1 MDKRSKSRILG
12 RAIGPGSDNG
22 WKDGHRQARFLL
34 HILTFAGTALALGA
48 VSWVSGG
55 DLLYILLVFV
65 VGVGHLV
72 SVRPKKGK
80 FRLDLLICAI
90 ALMLILAMWTEL
102 VIVVTGGSL
111 FLMSKLLAVF
121 QVMTSFTLR
130 TLRSLY
136 DSFLLSMAV
145 LLLASEAALTPLF
158 LVFIFTFGLVA
169 LIFLAA
175 ANSTS
180 ESIRIE
186 RLSSIRMEGLA
197 IAIPGLILITLIVSV
212 GVFLVVPQSYLLRDA
227 SPLPSRLD
235 LTVGRPTTPA
245 PLASGDAVESV
256 GFLPSDL
263 EDSSGSVP
271 AGVGPSSGYAT
282 LGYTGE
288 REDDIV
294 MYVRSP
300 LASFWRGQVLEE
312 YDGRGWRSVDTVSQI
327 EVDRLG
333 RLRFSDAPLGGLGLG
348 RYVQTF
354 SPQVIQPDAIFT
366 GYSPGYVAL
375 LDATGAIGFSAS
387 LPRKIERLR
396 ASNSYSVTSA
406 VPDLTPDRLVRD
418 SIDYGYVEGQEPL
431 VVPQRVEKLAN
442 DIVRGST
449 SDFQK
454 AARLEQYL
462 LINFRYDLRVPP
474 LSPFG
479 DVVDDFLF
487 GRQAGYCAQFA
498 TAMAVMAR
506 LVGLPARVATGYV
519 PGVYS
524 SLTGAHTVRFQDAH
538 AWVEIKFIGHGW
550 VAFDP
555 TPRPD
560 SPWALD
566 AGSIGATRT
575 VQDVMRARFANWLLR
590 MPGVATGAVAAVT
603 TFNELPVF
611 MAILSASV
619 VFAAL
624 WTFFVKLRRRRSPRR
639 RVGGYGSLAGPS
651 RRKVVRD
658 YLKALNLLKL
668 RGYPV
673 RQVHE
678 RPVDYITNLES
689 QGLPVPNT
697 FCGISRLA
705 TQALYDPASPE
716 LDAGDES
723 WKLLSAMRAI
733 PRVT

>member
-1 MDKRSKSRILG
+1 M
-12 RAIGPGSDNG
+12 
-22 WKDGHRQARFLL
+22 
-34 HILTFAGTALALGA
+34 
-48 VSWVSGG
+48 
-55 DLLYILLVFV
+55 
-65 VGVGHLV
+65 GHLV
-72 SVRPKKGK
+72 SVRPKK
-80 FRLDLLICAI
+80 FRLDLAIFAI
-90 ALMLILAMWTEL
+90 ALLLISATWAEF
-102 VIVVTGGSL
+102 IIIVTGGSL
-111 FLMSKLLAVF
+111 FLMAKLLAVF

-158 LVFIFTFGLVA
+158 LVFIFAFSLVA
-169 LIFLAA
+169 LIFFVA
-175 ANSTS
+175 ANSTN
-180 ESIRIE
+180 ESIQIE

-197 IAIPGLILITLIVSV
+197 IAITGLIPITLIVSI
-212 GVFLVVPQSYLLRDA
+212 GVFLVVPQSYLLQDA

-245 PLASGDAVESV
+245 PLAAGDTVESS

-263 EDSSGSVP
+263 ANN
-271 AGVGPSSGYAT
+271 AGAMGTVGMSPSSGYAT

-312 YDGRGWRSVDTVSQI
+312 YDGRGWRSVDTMSQI
-327 EVDRLG
+327 EVDRFG
-333 RLRFSDAPLGGLGLG
+333 RLRFSDASLRGLGFG

-354 SPQVIQPDAIFT
+354 SPQVIQPNAIFT
-366 GYSPGYVAL
+366 GYSPGYVAI
-375 LDATGAIGFSAS
+375 LDATGTVGFSSS
-387 LPRKIERLR
+387 LPRNFERLR
-396 ASNSYSVTSA
+396 AANSYSVTSA
-406 VPDLTPDRLVRD
+406 VPDLTPDQLILD
-418 SIDYGYVEGQEPL
+418 SVDFGYLERQEPL
-431 VVPQRVEKLAN
+431 VVPQRVENLAN
-442 DIVRGST
+442 DIVAEST

-462 LINFRYDLRVPP
+462 LINFRYDLSVPP

-538 AWVEIKFIGHGW
+538 AWVEIKFIEHGW
-550 VAFDP
+550 VAFAP

-575 VQDVMRARFANWLLR
+575 AQDVMRTQFASWLFG
-590 MPGVATGAVAAVT
+590 MPGVAIGTVAAVT

-624 WTFFVKLRRRRSPRR
+624 WAFFVKLRRRRPPKG

-651 RRKVVRD
+651 RGKVVRD
-658 YLKALNLLKL
+658 YLKALNLMKL

-678 RPVDYITNLES
+678 SPVDYITKLES

-697 FCGISRLA
+697 FRGISGLA
-705 TQALYDPASPE
+705 TRALYDPASPD
-716 LDAGDES
+716 LNAADES
-723 WKLLSAMRAI
+723 WKLLNAMRAI
-733 PRVT
+733 SRVT